1 MNTNP
6 VDRFIYAI
14 EHAALEETECFADD
28 AVLDATVPNWRFAV
42 HGGAGVR
49 QEFAR
54 WYGHPGRFEHLQRF
68 PVPDGELVEFTL
80 SWIEDGVPH
89 RCHQAHHLAV
99 ADGGIVAD
107 TVWCG
112 GRWPAPLLAEMQ
124 AAAATA

>member
-1 MNTNP
+1 METNP
-6 VDRFIYAI
+6 VDRFIHAI
-14 EHAALEETECFADD
+14 EHALLEGTECFADD

-54 WYGHPGRFEHLQRF
+54 WYGHPGRFEDLRRT
-68 PVPDGELVEFTL
+68 PLPDGELVEFTL

-99 ADGGIVAD
+99 GTGGIVAD

-112 GRWPAPLLAEMQ
+112 GRWPATLLAEME
-124 AAAATA
+124 AAATP